1 MSRARTLSGLG
12 FRNAFRGA
20 GRLAVLTLL
29 LASALVAR
37 SVSSLVVDGLCRQAV
52 ATVTDRALPDH
63 SNTMVFCSEPLGL
76 AWSTEK
82 PLRDALRQRPS
93 AIFTFEGYI
102 PVHYEPYLGPGGKL
116 YLVRLAPGVDSQTGA
131 SIETTRP
138 ELWVKD
144 LRGTYASR
152 PGEVAIPTTLAERVG
167 LEPGAQLTLVP
178 EGGGPPVTFRVTGIY
193 TPLGHGLFYEFLLSV
208 RDTTV
213 PPAVNLL
220 VLNVNQQLG
229 WALPFQAAEATG
241 ATATVMTIDDPDAS
255 MLALARAVYAP
266 RSTATGIGFAL
277 VGVAVLVVLLVAM
290 TERRREAAGY
300 KLIGLAGPSILR
312 VLLIELSVS
321 LGLAVASAAPVY
333 WLLVARRLVD
343 VQAAGVSVIWSTF
356 AGSLLWTAVIT
367 LLGAAY
373 PFSLT
378 MVGTPSALLSG
389 QRIYLFRRKRVLRGW
404 VELDSEQ

>member
-52 ATVTDRALPDH
+52 ATVTDPALPDG
-63 SNTMVFCSEPLGL
+63 SNTMFFRAEPLGP
-76 AWSTEK
+76 AWCTEK
-82 PLRDALRQRPS
+82 PLRESVQGFPQALS
-93 AIFTFEGYI
+93 SLTFEGYI
-102 PVHYEPYLGPGGKL
+102 PAFYERYLGPGGKL
-116 YLVRLAPGVDSQTGA
+116 CLVRPAPGVDSQTGA
-131 SIETTRP
+131 FIETTRQ

-144 LRGTYASR
+144 LRGTYPSR
-152 PGEVAIPTTLAERVG
+152 PGEVAIPTALAERAG

-178 EGGGPPVTFRVTGIY
+178 EGGGSPVTFRVTGVY
-193 TPLGHGLFYEFLLSV
+193 TPRGRGPFYEFLLSV

-220 VLNVNQQLG
+220 VLNCDREFAWILLG
-229 WALPFQAAEATG
+229 SQAVG
-241 ATATVMTIDDPDAS
+241 ASLMTFDEPDTA

-266 RSTATGIGFAL
+266 RSTASGIGFAL

-300 KLIGLAGPSILR
+300 KLTGLDGPAILR

-333 WLLVARRLVD
+333 WLVVTRSLVD

-356 AGSLLWTAVIT
+356 AGSLLWTAVIA
-367 LLGAAY
+367 LLGSAY

-404 VELDSEQ
+404 GELDSEQ

>member
-12 FRNAFRGA
+12 FRNAFRGS

-52 ATVTDRALPDH
+52 ATVTDRALLGNW
-63 SNTMVFCSEPLGL
+63 NTMLFLAEPLGP
-76 AWSTEK
+76 AWCTEK
-82 PLRDALRQRPS
+82 PLLESIQNLPFPETPN
-93 AIFTFEGYI
+93 FTLEGYI
-102 PVHYEPYLGPGGKL
+102 PAYYEGYLGPGGKL
-116 YLVRLAPGVDSQTGA
+116 RLVRPAPGVDSQTGA
-131 SIETTRP
+131 FIDTTRQ

-144 LRGTYASR
+144 LQGTYPSR
-152 PGEVAIPTTLAERVG
+152 PGEVAIPRALAERAG
-167 LEPGAQLTLVP
+167 LEPGAQLTLAP
-178 EGGGPPVTFRVTGIY
+178 EEGGPPVTFRVTGVY
-193 TPLGHGLFYEFLLSV
+193 TPRGHGPFYEFLLSV

-220 VLNVNQQLG
+220 VLNCHREFAWTL
-229 WALPFQAAEATG
+229 LPSLAVG
-241 ATATVMTIDDPDAS
+241 ASMMTFDEPDAA

-266 RSTATGIGFAL
+266 RSTASGIGFAL

-300 KLIGLAGPSILR
+300 KLTGLDGPSILR

-321 LGLAVASAAPVY
+321 LGLAVALAAPVY
-333 WLLVARRLVD
+333 WLVVTRLVD
-343 VQAAGVSVIWSTF
+343 IQATGVSLIWPTF
-356 AGSLLWTAVIT
+356 AGSFLWTAVIT